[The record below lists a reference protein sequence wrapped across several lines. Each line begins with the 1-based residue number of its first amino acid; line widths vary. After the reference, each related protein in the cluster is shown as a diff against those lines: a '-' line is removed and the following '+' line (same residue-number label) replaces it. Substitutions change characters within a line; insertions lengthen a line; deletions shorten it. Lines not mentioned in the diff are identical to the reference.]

1 VRPRDA
7 IWVGRGFI
15 VLAVVLAVWTVFL
28 GFSLPNQGVLAHED
42 VVWVGFDVGLLA
54 GLVAIGWLALRRN
67 KFLPLASAA
76 TAALLVM
83 DAWFDVVGSAGADQ
97 QAQALL
103 MAALVELPLSAICWW
118 IAWHAQTV
126 LEQRLAA
133 RILRRQVERPTEQG
147 YR

>member
-1 VRPRDA
+1 VW
-7 IWVGRGFI
+7 IGRGFI

-28 GFSLPNQGVLAHED
+28 GFSLPNQGMLAHED

-126 LEQRLAA
+126 LEQRLAG